1 MNTCIRANSGFT
13 GHIALIPPLLRY
25 FSQDLPVLS
34 FSQDAP
40 YDKRPAM
47 DGAILLQFAFAVLAT
62 TAYSVPKKLTEKR
75 RLSAL
80 NQNCLEGHN
89 RLVGT
94 VHTSLTYK

>member
-1 MNTCIRANSGFT
+1 MNTCTCKFWVHWAYSFDPTFAEIF
-13 GHIALIPPLLRY
+13 
-25 FSQDLPVLS
+25 

-75 RLSAL
+75 RLSAKL
-80 NQNCLEGHN
+80 FGRTQSFGWYCSHL
-89 RLVGT
+89 LK
-94 VHTSLTYK
+94 TYK